1 MTTAAIDAPAT
12 DVFDLDVRV
21 ETRRVET
28 EAAACQT
35 DDGCG
40 HTCELSACHSQR

>member
-1 MTTAAIDAPAT
+1 MTTALADTPAN
-12 DVFDLDVRV
+12 VFDLDVRV
-21 ETRRVET
+21 ETEHVGADDT
-28 EAAACQT
+28 ACAT

>member
-1 MTTAAIDAPAT
+1 MTTALQDAPAG
-12 DVFDLDVRV
+12 VFDLDVRI
-21 ETRRVET
+21 ET
-28 EAAACQT
+28 EQVGIEDAACAT